1 MKRGRNSKCKAETRR
16 CHPETASNRVNCYKP
31 SHDSFVSWLFRR
43 GLESGYKAIH
53 KCIVKAVAVFSPVTK
68 TVVLVLTPIMLP
80 WFGLHRG
87 QDVQQG
93 GVSGRIGSCCV
104 CRSERISRT
113 CVIWVSVPG
122 NWGIQDMC
130 DLGQCAR
137 QLCRGVLMVE
147 CMSQDPHTHT
157 HIHTYT
163 HTHMDTCTEH
173 ETHAQ
178 ILVCTCCSVPIS
190 ATPCIPINIQT

>member
-1 MKRGRNSKCKAETRR
+1 
-16 CHPETASNRVNCYKP
+16 
-31 SHDSFVSWLFRR
+31 
-43 GLESGYKAIH
+43 
-53 KCIVKAVAVFSPVTK
+53 
-68 TVVLVLTPIMLP
+68 MLP

-93 GVSGRIGSCCV
+93 WVSGRIGSCCV

-147 CMSQDPHTHT
+147 CMSQDPHIHTHTHT
-157 HIHTYT
+157 HIHTW
-163 HTHMDTCTEH
+163 
-173 ETHAQ
+173 THAQ
-178 ILVCTCCSVPIS
+178 STRHMHKYLYVHAAVYQYQQPHVYLLIYRHEHAPTQQQLHM
-190 ATPCIPINIQT
+190 